1 MTSSRAVITCTL
13 SMDLPTWQN
22 NAIDISLNRQ
32 QVENLGDL
40 SIAKTVP
47 VKNEPTIG
55 FGQAM
60 YTLLEANNQTWRT
73 TFMHLRQGTELK
85 GRYG

>member
-1 MTSSRAVITCTL
+1 ME
-13 SMDLPTWQN
+13 LPTWQD
-22 NAIDISLNRQ
+22 NAINISLIQ
-32 QVENLGDL
+32 EQEGSLGDL
-40 SIAKTVP
+40 SIVETKY

-73 TFMHLRQGTELK
+73 TFMHLREGAELK
-85 GRYG
+85 GLH